1 MDNRRLDMDDKTVV
15 KTVVKVSSVSIISNI
30 ILSLL
35 KLLAGVFGRSMA
47 MLSDAIHSLSD
58 VFSTI
63 IVIIGVKMAK
73 KEEDSDHQYGHDRME
88 SLASLALGA
97 VLFLTGVLLIYEG
110 IKKIYLGEE
119 ISTPGTIALV
129 AAIISIIVKEGMY
142 WYTKI
147 SADKIHSDALRAE
160 AWHHR
165 SDALSSIG
173 SLIGVAGAML
183 GVKILDPIMA
193 GIIGMVIIKV
203 AYDIAKEAVD
213 KMVDKACDDE
223 LVNQMKELV
232 LKVDGVEELDL
243 IKTRMFGTKIYVD
256 IEISSDGN
264 LLLRQSHE
272 IAEMVHDNIE
282 REFPDVKHCTVHVN
296 PAGYEHKKLP

>member
-97 VLFLTGVLLIYEG
+97 ILFLTGALLIYEG

-119 ISTPGTIALV
+119 ISTPGTIALIAAVVSIV
-129 AAIISIIVKEGMY
+129 AKEGMY
-142 WYTKI
+142 WYTKKA
-147 SADKIHSDALRAE
+147 ADRIHSDALRAD

-165 SDALSSIG
+165 SDALSSVG

-183 GVKILDPIMA
+183 GVKILDPVMA
-193 GIIGMVIIKV
+193 GIIGLVIIKV
-203 AYDIAKEAVD
+203 AYDIVKEAVD

-223 LVNQMKELV
+223 TVKAMKELV
-232 LKVDGVEELDL
+232 LSVEGVQGLDL

-256 IEISSDGN
+256 IEISADGN

-282 REFPDVKHCTVHVN
+282 REFLDVKHCTVHVN

>member
-1 MDNRRLDMDDKTVV
+1 MDKWRLDMDDKTVV
-15 KTVVKVSSVSIISNI
+15 KTVVRVSGVSIISNI

-97 VLFLTGVLLIYEG
+97 ILFLTGALLIYEG

-119 ISTPGTIALV
+119 ISTPGSIALIAAVVSIV
-129 AAIISIIVKEGMY
+129 AKEGMY
-142 WYTKI
+142 WYTKKA
-147 SADKIHSDALRAE
+147 ADRIHSDALRAD

-183 GVKILDPIMA
+183 GVKILDPVMA
-193 GIIGMVIIKV
+193 GIIGLVIIKV
-203 AYDIAKEAVD
+203 AYDIVKEAVD
-213 KMVDKACDDE
+213 KMVDKACDE
-223 LVNQMKELV
+223 EIVRAMKELV
-232 LKVDGVEELDL
+232 LSVEGVEGLDL
-243 IKTRMFGTKIYVD
+243 IKTRMFGTKMYVD
-256 IEISSDGN
+256 IEISADGN
-264 LLLRQSHE
+264 LLLKQSHE
-272 IAEMVHDNIE
+272 IAEAVHDNIE
-282 REFPDVKHCTVHVN
+282 KQFAGVKHCTVHVN